1 MKRVLY
7 VLLAACFVGCAPRGK
22 VVKLGVFN
30 DKKLDRLGVG
40 REERYEVSCVEG
52 EEEEVY
58 VWVKVGKSSSAFD
71 SEKRVWDFVGLR
83 KRDGKILRVI
93 NSSCRM
99 VMEVLI

>member
-1 MKRVLY
+1 MRS
-7 VLLAACFVGCAPRGK
+7 LLLVSILFVGCGPLAK
-22 VVKLGVFN
+22 VVSLKDSN
-30 DKKLDRLGVG
+30 DKKLGRLGVG
-40 REERYEVSCVEG
+40 REERYDVICVEG

-83 KRDGKILRVI
+83 KRDGKVLRVI
-93 NSSCRM
+93 NSRCRM

>member
-1 MKRVLY
+1 MLRRVLL
-7 VLLAACFVGCAPRGK
+7 VLLLFVGCTPRAK
-22 VVKLGVFN
+22 VVSLGVYN

-52 EEEEVY
+52 EGEEVY

-83 KRDGKILRVI
+83 KRDGKVLRVI